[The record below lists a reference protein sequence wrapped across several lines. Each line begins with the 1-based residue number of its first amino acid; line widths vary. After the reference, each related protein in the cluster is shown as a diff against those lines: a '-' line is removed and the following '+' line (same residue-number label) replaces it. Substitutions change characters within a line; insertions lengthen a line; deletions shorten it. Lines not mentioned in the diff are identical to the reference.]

1 MNPFDYLNSINSTKK
16 NLMVDEETEKEYNPF
31 LINRGLSNFIDTVFV
46 ANEMNQRHYLDK
58 RLQYDFLRNIVRTR
72 KRFSKWAKPIKSDD
86 FDAVKEYFSY
96 NNEKTREA
104 LKVLTKDDLAE
115 IHRKINTIRNNR

>member
-1 MNPFDYLNSINSTKK
+1 M
-16 NLMVDEETEKEYNPF
+16 
-31 LINRGLSNFIDTVFV
+31 FV
-46 ANEMNQRHYLDK
+46 ANEINQRHYLDK
-58 RLQYDFLRNIVRTR
+58 RLQYDILRNIVRTR